1 MSLILSSA
9 PHARTSRSTTRLMGN
24 VIIAL
29 LPCAAAGIY
38 YFGWRAAIVLAV
50 STAAAVLAE
59 FIWQKCSRK
68 PLTISDC
75 SAAVTGLLI
84 GMVLSPTSPWWTA
97 MIASFFAILVV
108 KQLFGGIGD
117 NFLNPA
123 LTARAVLLASWPA
136 HMTSFPA
143 VGFKADAVSSATPLA
158 TGAALKDLLL
168 GNVNGTIGETCK
180 IAILIGFIY
189 LLVTRTI
196 SWRITVSTL
205 VSFFVTAWLLKGSPA
220 DALTSL
226 LSGGILFG
234 AVYMT
239 TDYATSP
246 MLSSAQLVYGAGI
259 GVITMIIRQFGSYP
273 EGVTYAI
280 LLMNIAAPLLD
291 RYMPHK
297 IYGVNS
303 KKKEVTAK

>member
-9 PHARTSRSTTRLMGN
+9 PHIRTHRSTARLMGN
-24 VIIAL
+24 VLIAL
-29 LPCAAAGIY
+29 APCAAAGIY
-38 YFGWRAAIVLAV
+38 YFGWRAAVVLAV
-50 STAAAVLAE
+50 STISAMLAE
-59 FIWQKCSRK
+59 FVWQKCAHK
-68 PLTISDC
+68 KITVNDC

-84 GMVLSPTSPWWTA
+84 GMVLSPTSPWWMA
-97 MIASFFAILVV
+97 MIGSFFAILVV

-136 HMTSFPA
+136 HMTAFPA
-143 VGFKADAVSSATPLA
+143 VGFGADAVASPTPLA
-158 TGAALKDLLL
+158 KGVSLTELLL

-180 IAILIGFIY
+180 IAILIGFVY

-196 SWRITVSTL
+196 SWRITFSTL
-205 VSFFVTAWLLKGSPA
+205 ASFFIMAWILHGDPSDAFTALM
-220 DALTSL
+220 
-226 LSGGILFG
+226 SGGILFG
-234 AVYMT
+234 AVYMA

-246 MLSSAQLVYGAGI
+246 MLDSAQWIYGAGI
-259 GVITMIIRQFGSYP
+259 GLITMIIRKFGSYP

-291 RYMPHK
+291 RYMPQK
-297 IYGVNS
+297 IYGV
-303 KKKEVTAK
+303 KKEKKEVTAK